1 MTLIFMD
8 AVGQTSNPYRGTKS
22 RRKTLVLL
30 ESIETVEAGSEY
42 GEGTVTVTLRSG
54 QRLAMHTTL
63 AEFEQ
68 AVQAAQNPSQV
79 APLPAKYNLVC
90 KMLKD
95 ANDVLRSCAQ
105 VANREGKS
113 TDWPVFA
120 QVLSQILREQH
131 EYMVREKLLESAP
144 DIHDLPAAF

>member
-1 MTLIFMD
+1 MD
-8 AVGQTSNPYRGTKS
+8 AVGQASNPYRGTKS

-42 GEGTVTVTLRSG
+42 GEDTVTVTLRSG
-54 QRLAMHTTL
+54 QRLAMHATL
-63 AEFEQ
+63 ADFEQ
-68 AVQAAQNPSQV
+68 AVQAANTLPQV
-79 APLPAKYNLVC
+79 TLAPVKYNLVC

-105 VANREGKS
+105 VVNREGKS
-113 TDWPVFA
+113 TDWPVLA

-144 DIHDLPAAF
+144 DIRDLPEAFQL